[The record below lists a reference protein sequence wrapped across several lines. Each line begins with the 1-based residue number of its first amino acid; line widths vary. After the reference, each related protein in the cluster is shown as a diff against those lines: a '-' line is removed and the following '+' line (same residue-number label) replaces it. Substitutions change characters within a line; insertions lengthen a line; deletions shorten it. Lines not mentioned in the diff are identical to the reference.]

1 MQNFSRQLPSSL
13 SKYASI
19 SAYFTAI
26 RFTTELIA
34 LICFFLFLKPMD
46 LGFTNIGDEQSI
58 DNIDLNNI
66 TPSIKL
72 ASSVSSGAVAFDV
85 IINPQNSF

>member
-1 MQNFSRQLPSSL
+1 
-13 SKYASI
+13 
-19 SAYFTAI
+19 
-26 RFTTELIA
+26 
-34 LICFFLFLKPMD
+34 MD

-72 ASSVSSGAVAFDV
+72 ASSVSSVDSNLLSFF
-85 IINPQNSF
+85 INACISCHSFC

>member
-1 MQNFSRQLPSSL
+1 
-13 SKYASI
+13 
-19 SAYFTAI
+19 
-26 RFTTELIA
+26 
-34 LICFFLFLKPMD
+34 MD